1 MLWAD
6 SHQLSAPPGT
16 ASAAE
21 NRVQGRV
28 PFWGFHIQE
37 LTDVGHEGHL
47 QPSSEGPSAAELT
60 IVLVKAVLGRIPGP
74 PLPLSEPASFHRC

>member
-28 PFWGFHIQE
+28 PSWGFHIQE

-47 QPSSEGPSAAELT
+47 QSSSEGPSAAELT
-60 IVLVKAVLGRIPGP
+60 IVLVKAVLGPDPRSSSP
-74 PLPLSEPASFHRC
+74 SV